1 MERERER
8 MKKNQTERKV
18 NGEKEKLISYGQTYI
33 KHTHIHTYIQCL
45 IHTPMRGNPHTKF
58 IQIVYK
64 TCRRAGRASL
74 EGGEKERA

>member
-1 MERERER
+1 MEREREG
-8 MKKNQTERKV
+8 MKKNQTERKI

-33 KHTHIHTYIQCL
+33 KHTHINTYIQCL
-45 IHTPMRGNPHTKF
+45 IHTPMRGNPH

-74 EGGEKERA
+74 EGGEKERG